1 MENMER
7 APVKFG
13 KRGFIYLLL
22 ALVIAGAYQ
31 FLHGSLFS
39 LRGFHLPGIG
49 FTISQWLIVAAVLIP
64 AIREKKAKISWQG
77 IFLLVCAL
85 GMGLCYGIF
94 ANDWMRLLNLP
105 AFFLLTSMALFSLTG
120 KAQQAVLSWNGLKES
135 FCRFFSSM
143 FHHVGVPFRAAG
155 EMARERT
162 GKLRGLGLGILLG
175 VVAMLIAASL
185 LASADQ
191 FFDGMV
197 KNAFS
202 SMGRI
207 NGISVRRLL
216 FTALFGLL
224 IFSSLYSFYGEGEQ
238 YFFTPVKRSA
248 PPLTFA
254 AILSMIA
261 CIYGLFVYV
270 QFRFLFGNE
279 QTALSAGGYAEY
291 ARTGFFQLVLLSA
304 LTLLLILPALSLC
317 GESKA
322 VRILCAVVA
331 LLTTVID
338 FSAFYRMRLYIAE
351 YGLSLLRMLTLWA
364 MAVIFGALMLALVKC
379 IRPGFRFAPVW
390 LVIVFGSWLALNMIN
405 MDACIARHNIRA
417 FEQGTVAKLDA
428 EYLCS
433 LSPDVLPAIREIS
446 DPALREEMLAKAE
459 KHFAPNQP
467 MAYDWALSWLKVK

>member
-1 MENMER
+1 MENAER

-13 KRGFIYLLL
+13 KRGFIFLLL

-31 FLHGSLFS
+31 FLHVSLLS
-39 LRGFHLPGIG
+39 LRASYMPGIG
-49 FTISQWLIVAAVLIP
+49 FTISQWLIVFAALFP
-64 AIREKKAKISWQG
+64 AIREKRLKISWQG

-105 AFFLLTSMALFSLTG
+105 AFFLLSSMALFSLTG
-120 KAQQAVLSWNGLKES
+120 KVQQAVLSWNGLKES

-143 FHHVGVPFRAAG
+143 FRHVGVPFRAAG

-162 GKLRGLGLGILLG
+162 GKLRGLGLGIMLG

-197 KNAFS
+197 KGVFS
-202 SMGRI
+202 SMGKI

-216 FTALFGLL
+216 FTAILGLL
-224 IFSSLYSFYGEGEQ
+224 IFSSLFSLHGEGET
-238 YFFTPVKRSA
+238 YFFAPVKRSA

-254 AILSMIA
+254 VILAMIA
-261 CIYGLFVYV
+261 FIYGLFVYV
-270 QFRFLFGNE
+270 QFRFLFGNA

-291 ARTGFFQLVLLSA
+291 ARSGFFQLVLLSA

-331 LLTTVID
+331 LLTIVID
-338 FSAFYRMRLYIAE
+338 FSAFFRMRLYIAE

-364 MAVIFGALMLALVKC
+364 MAVIFAALLLALVKC
-379 IRPGFRFAPVW
+379 IWPRFRFAPIW
-390 LVIVFGSWLALNMIN
+390 LAIVFGSWLALNMVNI
-405 MDACIARHNIRA
+405 DACIARYNVRA
-417 FEQGTVAKLDA
+417 YEQGIIGKLDA
-428 EYLCS
+428 DYLLS
-433 LSPDVLPAIREIS
+433 LSPDVLSAMEEIT
-446 DPALREEMLAKAE
+446 DPALREAVMEKAE
-459 KHFAPNQP
+459 KRFARNLP
-467 MAYDWALSWLKVK
+467 MPYDWALSWLKVK